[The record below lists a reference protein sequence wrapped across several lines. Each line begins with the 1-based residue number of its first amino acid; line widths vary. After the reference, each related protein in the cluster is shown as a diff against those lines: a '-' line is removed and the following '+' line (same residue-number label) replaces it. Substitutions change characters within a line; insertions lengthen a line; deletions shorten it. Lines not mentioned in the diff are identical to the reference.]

1 MIIMETINIKLNG
14 IKGELTAT
22 DTSLEVSVG
31 FISIPYEN
39 IADINYSKGG
49 LMSKSSLT
57 VVYFENNNQNTLNIE
72 SKSGYNSTIVLLN
85 KVKEHMAIA
94 QSSFN
99 SVNNQDFSIQNDVS
113 QNSSQLI
120 DNYNAQ
126 QVIDSISV
134 SNGAIKGTLEIYENY
149 YKVLYNDTFN
159 IVYYNQMLN
168 ATKYKKSGNTYFAF
182 TLRTDLNEPYEEH
195 WLIQKLLKGKKV
207 DNMLN
212 HINSKIM
219 QSNQNNDIQVIK
231 VIAEPNSNN
240 KIFFIGSTTDTK
252 ATLTGRTAKAYTTIS
267 YLEQDYLL
275 IEKLSAFR
283 KKGRGDKKVPYSN
296 ISSIDYDKPGTFGV
310 TSGIDI
316 TLSGSDVIALKSIF
330 DKSTQNFYT
339 MLTKVVEEKKKPQPT
354 QIIQQETTTNADELL
369 KWHELYEKGVIS
381 EEEFNQKKKELL

>member
-1 MIIMETINIKLNG
+1 METINIKLNG
-14 IKGELTAT
+14 NNGELTAT
-22 DTSLEVSVG
+22 ETSLEISVG

-39 IADINYSKGG
+39 MADIKYTKGG
-49 LMSKSSLT
+49 LLSKSSLT
-57 VVYFENNNQNTLNIE
+57 IVYFENNNQITLNLE
-72 SKSGYNSTIVLLN
+72 PKSDYNSTIILFN
-85 KVKEHMAIA
+85 NVKERMEMV
-94 QSSFN
+94 QTSFN
-99 SVNNQDFSIQNDVS
+99 NRNYQNNSSVQNNMISL
-113 QNSSQLI
+113 NSSQLI
-120 DNYNAQ
+120 DNYKSQ

-149 YKVLYNDTFN
+149 YKVHFNDTFN

-168 ATKYKKSGNTYFAF
+168 ATKYKKSGNSYFAF
-182 TLRTDLNEPYEEH
+182 TLRTDFNEPYEEH

-212 HINSKIM
+212 HINGKIL
-219 QSNQNNDIQVIK
+219 QANQNNDIQVIK
-231 VIAEPNSNN
+231 VIAEPNSKN
-240 KIFFIGSTTDTK
+240 KIFFIGSTTDSK
-252 ATLTGRTAKAYTTIS
+252 ATLTGRTSKAYATIS

-275 IEKLSAFR
+275 IKKLSAFT

-330 DKSTQNFYT
+330 DKSTENFYT

-354 QIIQQETTTNADELL
+354 HIIQQETISNADELL
-369 KWHELYEKGVIS
+369 KWHALYEKGIIT
-381 EEEFNQKKKELL
+381 EEEFNQKKNELL